1 MNRDRFYEFLSREE
15 IEDIFDRI
23 EEVRVG
29 VVGDFC
35 LDIYLTIDPSR
46 SEISVETG
54 LPTLPVREEHHY
66 LGGAGNVVSN
76 LVSLGVKQ
84 IEAFGVVGR
93 DVHGEEIKF
102 RLESSGVD
110 ASGIIFQDDNWDTCA
125 YTKLYEGES
134 EDKRIDY
141 GRFNQLSNDTADRL
155 LGKITDSLMGLK
167 VVIINQQ
174 LVNGIHIPYFRGG
187 LKKLIREHPEVIFIV
202 DSRDYSDEFDGAYRK
217 INVYEGEKILREN
230 HAREGS
236 TGRNYISEEKLSL
249 RLSKEIGARLYERWK
264 RPLFLT
270 RAEYGLLVYCNGSVA
285 GDSITKT
292 PYEIP
297 GMIFF
302 SRIDPVGAGDS
313 LLAGL
318 SVGLALG
325 YSPVKAGFLGNLV
338 AGVTV
343 QKLFRTGTATR
354 EEIIELYDN
363 AMYRLRPELAASI
376 RGARYLKNSEIEI
389 ITNIPPKSFK
399 ITHAIFDHDGTI
411 STLRQ
416 GWESVMEQVM
426 LKSILGDR
434 YNTVDESEFERVRER
449 VLEYIDKTTGVQ
461 TLVQM
466 EGLVELVR
474 EFGYVDEAKIPDSY
488 GYKIVYLK
496 ALGEYI
502 RGRIEKFR
510 RGELSIED
518 LTLKG
523 VVSFLSFL
531 RDRGVRLY
539 LASGTDREDVKR
551 EAELLGYGELFEGR
565 IYGATGSI
573 LHEPKRMVMKEI
585 LRGEILSGSKGR
597 GKRGVFSGSDSG
609 LNNIVVFGDGPVE
622 IREGWRMGC
631 YTVGV
636 ASDEIRRYGLNLSK
650 RRRVI
655 EAGADLVIPDFSQ
668 KDVLEGLLF

>member
-1 MNRDRFYEFLSREE
+1 MDKERFGEFLSREE
-15 IEDIFDRI
+15 LEDIFDRI
-23 EEVRVG
+23 EEVRIG

-35 LDIYLTIDPSR
+35 LDIYLYIDPSR

-141 GRFNQLSNDTADRL
+141 GRFNQLSNNTADRL

-174 LVNGIHIPYFRGG
+174 LVNGIHIPYFRRG
-187 LKKLIREHPEVIFIV
+187 LKKLIRDHPEVIFIV

-217 INVYEGEKILREN
+217 INVYEGRKILREN
-230 HAREGS
+230 HAMEGS
-236 TGRNYISEEKLSL
+236 ARRNYTSEEKPSL
-249 RLSKEIGARLYERWK
+249 RLSKEIGARLYKRWK

-270 RAEYGLLVYCNGSVA
+270 RAEYGLLVYGDDIGHSSVA
-285 GDSITKT
+285 KDNGVDKGRADSGMANDGMLEN
-292 PYEIP
+292 PCEIP

-318 SVGLALG
+318 SVGLAFG

-354 EEIIELYDN
+354 EEVIELYDN
-363 AMYRLRPELAASI
+363 AMYRLRPELAVST
-376 RGARYLKNSEIEI
+376 RGAGI
-389 ITNIPPKSFK
+389 
-399 ITHAIFDHDGTI
+399 
-411 STLRQ
+411 
-416 GWESVMEQVM
+416 
-426 LKSILGDR
+426 
-434 YNTVDESEFERVRER
+434 
-449 VLEYIDKTTGVQ
+449 
-461 TLVQM
+461 
-466 EGLVELVR
+466 
-474 EFGYVDEAKIPDSY
+474 
-488 GYKIVYLK
+488 
-496 ALGEYI
+496 
-502 RGRIEKFR
+502 
-510 RGELSIED
+510 
-518 LTLKG
+518 
-523 VVSFLSFL
+523 
-531 RDRGVRLY
+531 
-539 LASGTDREDVKR
+539 
-551 EAELLGYGELFEGR
+551 
-565 IYGATGSI
+565 
-573 LHEPKRMVMKEI
+573 
-585 LRGEILSGSKGR
+585 
-597 GKRGVFSGSDSG
+597 
-609 LNNIVVFGDGPVE
+609 
-622 IREGWRMGC
+622 
-631 YTVGV
+631 
-636 ASDEIRRYGLNLSK
+636 
-650 RRRVI
+650 
-655 EAGADLVIPDFSQ
+655 
-668 KDVLEGLLF
+668 